1 MQVNI
6 VESINLCLNSDE
18 KSVLIDIINIVNK
31 IKEINLDSN
40 NALEEIDAIK
50 KNESLSKFVEIFSDL
65 MPIEE

>member
-18 KSVLIDIINIVNK
+18 KSVLIDIVNIVNK